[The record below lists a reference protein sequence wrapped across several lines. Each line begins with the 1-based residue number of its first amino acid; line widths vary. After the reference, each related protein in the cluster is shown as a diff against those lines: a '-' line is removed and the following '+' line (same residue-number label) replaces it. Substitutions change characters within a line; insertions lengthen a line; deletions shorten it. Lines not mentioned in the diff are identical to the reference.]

1 MVYPAL
7 KVPPTIKMPINL
19 CILINAPSNYGTHFL
34 VHPGKLAVAQ
44 LETISASASRVA
56 PAAVKGFAAV
66 AVASFV
72 VAIIIFGM
80 QTKAHINL

>member
-1 MVYPAL
+1 M
-7 KVPPTIKMPINL
+7 
-19 CILINAPSNYGTHFL
+19 
-34 VHPGKLAVAQ
+34 AQ
-44 LETISASASRVA
+44 VETISASASQAA

-80 QTKAHINL
+80 RTKAHINL